1 MSGWD
6 AASAILSSDIKKVRI
21 GNCIRFQK
29 RELILYPDQ
38 VIQYR

>member
-6 AASAILSSDIKKVRI
+6 AASAILSSDILKVRI

-29 RELILYPDQ
+29 KGVDFIPIE
-38 VIQYR
+38 VVQYR